1 MPVELFNE
9 HPGFSFDGNQK
20 LEDFLL
26 SIFHLEGLVQKVDLN
41 LILLNDEDLL
51 AYNKEYLQH
60 DYYTDI
66 ITFLIEETE
75 TSLEAELYISL
86 DRVKDNAG
94 VLEQAFERELLR
106 VFIHGVLHLCG
117 YSDKSEEEELFMRE
131 KENYYLKL
139 NDVSR
144 ETLFSIS

>member
-9 HPGFSFDGNQK
+9 HAGFSFEWDQK

-75 TSLEAELYISL
+75 TALEAELYISL

-94 VLEQAFERELLR
+94 VLGQAFERELLR

-117 YSDKSEEEELFMRE
+117 YGDKSEEEELFMRE